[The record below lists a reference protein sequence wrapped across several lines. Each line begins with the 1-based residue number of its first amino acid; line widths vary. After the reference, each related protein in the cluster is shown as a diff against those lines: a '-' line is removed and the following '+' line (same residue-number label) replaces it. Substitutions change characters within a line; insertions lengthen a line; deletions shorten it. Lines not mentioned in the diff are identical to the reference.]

1 MFSHSLQNRCRAPSV
16 SPAHTLV
23 RKNKTFPIGWLTSLL
38 LTATMPVQAAQV
50 ETHNLADLSL
60 EELANIQITSV
71 SKKSESLA
79 NAPASIF
86 VITGEDIRRSGATT
100 LPEAVRLAPNLQVAR
115 VDARNYA
122 ITARGFNSPFE
133 NKLLVLIDGRT
144 VYTPLFS
151 GVFWDAQDVV
161 LEDIERIEVISGPG
175 ATLWGAN
182 AVNGVIN
189 VITKTAADT
198 QGGLVAAGASK
209 NEKNGVLRYGGVLNN
224 GGHYRVYGKYADN
237 DDTQRA
243 DGAPVLTGWRR
254 QQAGFRT
261 DWGNTNQSITLQ
273 GDAYNGALH
282 QLGTQNISIAGA
294 NLVGRL
300 NTKLAEGSELSLQA
314 YWDYTER
321 NQPGAF
327 IEHLHTLDIQL
338 QHSIKIAQAHDV
350 VWGAGY
356 RFASDHVQN
365 DKSFAFLP
373 GSLDMYWG
381 NVFVQDEIA
390 LHDSVRLT
398 AGAKLEN
405 NNYTGVEFL
414 PTIRL
419 SWKPAANNLIWGSAS
434 RSVRTPSRIDRD
446 FFSPTNPAIVNGVPR
461 FTLAGG
467 ANFDSEVAKVL
478 EIGYRV
484 QPAPTISYSAT
495 AFYSRYDNLRT
506 LEPNPNGFGSVFS
519 NGAEGKT
526 RGIEMWG
533 SWQAMP
539 AWRLS
544 AGLVAQRINTTLKP
558 GSRDSTGTTGLATS
572 DPSHYWML
580 RSSYDI
586 AEGKE
591 LDMTIRHSGNLSTPA
606 VPAYTTMDI
615 RYGWKIR
622 RDLELSVVGQNLLD
636 RSHPEYGAAPGRS
649 EYDRSVFVKLLWR
662 L

>member
-1 MFSHSLQNRCRAPSV
+1 MFFHRRQSRCRVLFCLPGRS
-16 SPAHTLV
+16 LV
-23 RKNKTFPIGWLTSLL
+23 YKKTALTMTCLASLL
-38 LTATMPVQAAQV
+38 LTAALPVRAAQ
-50 ETHNLADLSL
+50 LAPQDMVDLSL
-60 EELANIQITSV
+60 EELANIQVTSV

-79 NAPASIF
+79 DAPASIF
-86 VITGEDIRRSGATT
+86 VITGENIRRSGVTT
-100 LPEAVRLAPNLQVAR
+100 LPEALRLAPNLQVAR

-161 LEDIERIEVISGPG
+161 LEDVARIEVISGPG

-189 VITKTAADT
+189 VITKSAAET
-198 QGGLVAAGASK
+198 HGALAAVGASQH
-209 NEKNGVLRYGGVLNN
+209 EKNGVLRYGGALDN
-224 GGHYRVYGKYADN
+224 GGHYRVYGKYVDH

-243 DGAPVLTGWRR
+243 DGVPVLTGWNR

-261 DWGNTNQSITLQ
+261 DWGNKLHGVTLQ

-282 QLGTQNISIAGA
+282 QQGTRDISIAGA
-294 NLVGRL
+294 NLLGRMHTRLVG
-300 NTKLAEGSELSLQA
+300 GSDVSLQA

-338 QHSIKIAQAHDV
+338 QHAIKAAKDHDI

-356 RFASDHVQN
+356 RMALDRVQN
-365 DKSFAFLP
+365 DKNFGFLP
-373 GSLDMYWG
+373 GSLNMYWG
-381 NVFVQDEIA
+381 NVFVQDEIT
-390 LHDSVRLT
+390 LHENVRLT
-398 AGAKLEN
+398 AGAKFET

-414 PTIRL
+414 PTLRL
-419 SWKPAANNLIWGSAS
+419 SWKPAPNQLLWSAAS

-446 FFSPTNPAIVNGVPR
+446 LFSPTTPFLVNGTPSFFV
-461 FTLAGG
+461 AGG
-467 ANFDSEVAKVL
+467 PAFESEIANVVEL
-478 EIGYRV
+478 GYRM
-484 QPAPTISYSAT
+484 QPIPTLTYSAT
-495 AFYSRYDNLRT
+495 AFYSQYDKLRT
-506 LEPNPNGFGSVFS
+506 LEPNPNGSIFS

-539 AWRLS
+539 VWRLS
-544 AGLVAQRINTTLKP
+544 AGLVAQRIDTNLKP
-558 GSRDSTGTTGLATS
+558 GSQDASGATGLATS
-572 DPSHYWML
+572 DPSNYWML
-580 RSSYDI
+580 RSSFDI
-586 AEGKE
+586 AQGKE
-591 LDMTIRHSGNLSTPA
+591 LDVTIRHSGSLASPA
-606 VPAYTTMDI
+606 VPAYTTMDM

-636 RSHPEYGAAPGRS
+636 RSHPEYGAAPVRS
-649 EYDRSVFVKLLWR
+649 EYERSVFVKLLWR
-662 L
+662 I